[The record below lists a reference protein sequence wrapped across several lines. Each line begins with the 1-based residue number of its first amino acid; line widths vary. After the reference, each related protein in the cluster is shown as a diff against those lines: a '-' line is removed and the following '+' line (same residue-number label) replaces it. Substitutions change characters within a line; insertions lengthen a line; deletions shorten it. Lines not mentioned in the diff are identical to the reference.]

1 MGYSCREQRN
11 AFQEEGWVSNFLNQS
26 ASNNISSRSGSR
38 FPTFNFGSDYQTSS
52 SGNQYSLNS
61 QAQSES
67 LMIVNSSDIA
77 VITAQIQAAIS
88 VQVAIQFALAFVLSI
103 VIADDAQSKDVYEE
117 LLQLTATSQ
126 SMRQQTGIV
135 DSHDI
140 LVVNVDLEASVQ
152 IQILLQILLA
162 LIAEFEL
169 F

>member
-1 MGYSCREQRN
+1 MGYSCRRPRSN
-11 AFQEEGWVSNFLNQS
+11 FQEEDWINGFLNQNTS
-26 ASNNISSRSGSR
+26 CSFSNRGGTR
-38 FPTFNFGSDYQTSS
+38 FPVINFGSGTRIAESADQRSFA
-52 SGNQYSLNS
+52 S
-61 QAQSES
+61 QSQNEN
-67 LMIVNSSDIA
+67 LMIINSSDVA

-103 VIADDAQSKDVYEE
+103 VIADDARRKEIYEE
-117 LLQLTATSQ
+117 LMQLTATSQ